1 MIFFFSFVFFNP
13 KPSENDAN
21 IDKREEEF
29 YNLFIG

>member
-1 MIFFFSFVFFNP
+1 MIFFFSFVFQS